1 MQTPPRGACPLPAL
15 PLERAGWGGWGFWG
29 LEGRRVREPTRGRGW
44 WGQRGVQRDE
54 RFLTEAPPPF
64 LLFSTPDLWQRLPDS
79 EEGRKVGS
87 TSRVDC
93 GDWKTERKNERG
105 CIQASPPGTGQVCSK
120 ETGVRG

>member
-1 MQTPPRGACPLPAL
+1 M
-15 PLERAGWGGWGFWG
+15 
-29 LEGRRVREPTRGRGW
+29 
-44 WGQRGVQRDE
+44 QRDE

-79 EEGRKVGS
+79 EEGRKVGI

-105 CIQASPPGTGQVCSK
+105 CTQAGPPGTGQVCSK